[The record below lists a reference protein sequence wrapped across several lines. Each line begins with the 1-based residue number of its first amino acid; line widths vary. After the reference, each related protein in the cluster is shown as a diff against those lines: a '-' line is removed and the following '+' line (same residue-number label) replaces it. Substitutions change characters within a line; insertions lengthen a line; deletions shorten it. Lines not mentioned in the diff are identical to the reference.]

1 MNKEKKIA
9 IVAHDNCKQ
18 DLIEWVSE
26 HWVKL
31 IENQLICTG
40 TTGNL
45 VENKLKNYM
54 NRDIEKYHLNITKL
68 KSGPLGGDQ
77 QLGALISNNEVD
89 ILIFFWDAMEPQPHD
104 VDIKALLRIA
114 TLYNIVYACSRSSAD
129 FFISSPLMATDYKP
143 KLPEQI
149 TMYQNRKLK

>member
-45 VENKLKNYM
+45 V
-54 NRDIEKYHLNITKL
+54 
-68 KSGPLGGDQ
+68 
-77 QLGALISNNEVD
+77 
-89 ILIFFWDAMEPQPHD
+89 
-104 VDIKALLRIA
+104 
-114 TLYNIVYACSRSSAD
+114 
-129 FFISSPLMATDYKP
+129 
-143 KLPEQI
+143 
-149 TMYQNRKLK
+149 